1 MSCIYHVFNI
11 CIFKVKSFYPMID
24 PLIHVFRTEFLAWIQ
39 KRSII
44 GWKLLTL
51 KIQILNTWCMQ
62 VKHWDQILTFLD
74 VLVQPFNSNTIA
86 TTSFCLICIELIS
99 SCISGA
105 ILVSF
110 RSFRV
115 SSISLFELKTRKT
128 IVTFLLV
135 LQSQYWIGLISS
147 CISVAWLGFD
157 FPAFLHSHYLSQR
170 PGKPMQYKIA
180 VQISFILCLSS
191 LVCSTKYILSN
202 ELYFGYCIS
211 SNLIHFLIKE
221 HKWFWSL
228 SRGLSYCK
236 KKKRLYN
243 EEFESVYLLKHKW
256 EYIFLFCCL
265 YLTIYHSRTP
275 PLV

>member
-1 MSCIYHVFNI
+1 MRNPNCCF
-11 CIFKVKSFYPMID
+11 MIIAETFFS
-24 PLIHVFRTEFLAWIQ
+24 PANRRGELW
-39 KRSII
+39 
-44 GWKLLTL
+44 GWKLLKL

-115 SSISLFELKTRKT
+115 SSISIFELKTKKT

-202 ELYFGYCIS
+202 ELIHSYSAYCFQ
-211 SNLIHFLIKE
+211 HFIQP
-221 HKWFWSL
+221 H
-228 SRGLSYCK
+228 
-236 KKKRLYN
+236 
-243 EEFESVYLLKHKW
+243 YL
-256 EYIFLFCCL
+256 
-265 YLTIYHSRTP
+265 
-275 PLV
+275 